1 MKLISSPVL
10 LVLLVLLGLGAG
22 CASSPGKR
30 QTESMLAASGF
41 RVIPVTT
48 DAQKKQMATLP
59 AYKISVVKRK
69 GEVFFVYPDPAQNQL
84 YVGKDPQYD
93 AYQNLLL
100 NRQAMQ
106 ESLAASEAA
115 SNAEAMNAAANVVT
129 SEPWGFVDPWA
140 VFPVWY

>member
-1 MKLISSPVL
+1 MKFTPSLL
-10 LVLLVLLGLGAG
+10 LVLLTALLGLGSG
-22 CASSPGKR
+22 CANSPGKH

-48 DAQKKQMATLP
+48 DAQKTQIATLP
-59 AYKISVVKRK
+59 AYRISVVKRN
-69 GEVFFVYPDPAQNQL
+69 GQVYFVYPDPEQNQL
-84 YVGKDPQYD
+84 YIGKDAQYD

-106 ESLAASEAA
+106 DSLQASAAA
-115 SNAEAMNAAANVVT
+115 SNAEAMNAAANVIT
-129 SEPWGFVDPWA
+129 SEPLGFYDPWG